1 MKRFLLLIWAG
12 WKKFAHA
19 LGIVNTT
26 ILLSISYFVIIG
38 LVSVF
43 SRVFGADFLD
53 KRRRK
58 KNSYWHKREPLDT
71 SLEACRRQ
79 F

>member
-1 MKRFLLLIWAG
+1 MKRLLQLIWTG
-12 WKKFAHA
+12 WKKFAHV
-19 LGIVNTT
+19 LGIVNTH
-26 ILLSISYFVIIG
+26 ILLSVSYFVIIA

-43 SRVFGADFLD
+43 SRIFGADFLD
-53 KRRRK
+53 KRMRK
-58 KNSYWHKREPLDT
+58 KSSYWHEREPLDT

>member
-1 MKRFLLLIWAG
+1 MKRLLLLIWTG

-26 ILLSISYFVIIG
+26 ILLSVSYFVIMG
-38 LVSVF
+38 LVSVL
-43 SRVFGADFLD
+43 SRIFGADFLD
-53 KRRRK
+53 KRMRK
-58 KNSYWHKREPLDT
+58 KSSYWHKREPLDT

>member
-38 LVSVF
+38 LVSII
-43 SRVFGADFLD
+43 SRIFGADFLD
-53 KRRRK
+53 KRLRK
-58 KNSYWHKREPLDT
+58 KSSYWRKREPLDT